1 VLEAFA
7 EGQERLLSMVTNSPE
22 NQLTVADVAAAPQ
35 DQFKKLVEV
44 ISRSQHNYRE
54 LIDNLDQAVFTLS
67 IDGEVRVANRRLS
80 EILQVP
86 FSGLIGHSLTEF
98 VETPSLSDVKHSVAE
113 FIGNGFW
120 SGPVLVRLKNESK
133 QRYFD
138 CWLQA
143 LSDDGHV
150 VSVTGWAR
158 DVTAQYET
166 EIRFTEL
173 FESLREGVFFA
184 TTGGRI
190 LDGNPALI
198 RLLGFEDREDLQ
210 IPNLRDLYVHP
221 EDLDVLIHEIETRG
235 SFRDREIE
243 LRRKDGQ
250 LIYCLASGFAIRDT
264 FGNVARL
271 QGTLVDVTERREIER
286 QLHQEQEFV
295 RRLVANFPDLIAVLD
310 RDGRFT
316 YVSPSVRD
324 ILGGAVQQYR
334 GESFSSRS
342 DPEDQPK
349 IEVLLR
355 RLLSGEESSAQF
367 EFRARHTDGGWK
379 ILRVSA
385 GPFVDEHGKV
395 AGVVASARDV
405 TESKLIEQQMI
416 QREKFAAMGQMMAG
430 AAHELNNP
438 LTAILGVGE
447 LLRERSVDDAAK
459 RQLDLVMQ
467 QARRAAG
474 IVQNLLA
481 FARPSAKAQSD
492 IRLEAVVQQALQV
505 AQPSLQQKNIA
516 VKLEVPSNL
525 PSVVGDAKLLTQ
537 VFLNIIGNAEQ
548 AISSQQGH
556 GLLTVSLAAADGHV
570 SATIVDDGPGISA
583 ANVGKIFDPFFTTK
597 RPGGGTG
604 LGLTIS
610 LAIVKELGGTI
621 DVESPAGSGAMFQ
634 VILPASGKTHSVT
647 SNLASPAR
655 SIPAESEALLGHTV
669 LIVDDEESIREI
681 VQEGLAV
688 RGMKVDAADS
698 AEKALTMLESNTYD
712 VIVCDF
718 NLPHLSGGQLLD
730 RLRKERGSAA
740 PPFVFMTG
748 ELVDAGRIAE
758 ASEKGVAILQKPF
771 RVPDLAKLLA
781 SLLETEDSR
790 AR

>member
-1 VLEAFA
+1 
-7 EGQERLLSMVTNSPE
+7 MVTNLTD
-22 NQLTVADVAAAPQ
+22 NQLAPAGSVNPPE

-67 IDGEVRVANRRLS
+67 LEGEVRVANRRLA

-86 FSGLIGHSLTEF
+86 FTGLIGHRLSEF
-98 VETPSLSDVKHSVAE
+98 VETPALEEVKRSLQE
-113 FIGNGFW
+113 FVGNGFW
-120 SGPVLVRLKNESK
+120 AGPVLVRLKNESK

-143 LSDDGHV
+143 LSEENHV
-150 VSVTGWAR
+150 VCVTGWAR

-166 EIRFTEL
+166 EIRFAEL
-173 FESLREGVFFA
+173 FESLREGVFFS
-184 TTGGRI
+184 TTNGRI
-190 LDGNPALI
+190 LDANTALI
-198 RLLGFEDREDLQ
+198 RLLGFDGKAELQ
-210 IPNLRDLYVHP
+210 ARNLRDLYVHP
-221 EDLDVLIHEIETRG
+221 GERDVLVREIEEKG
-235 SFRDREIE
+235 SFRDREIQ
-243 LRRKDGQ
+243 LRRKDGRV
-250 LIYCLASGFAIRDT
+250 IYCLASGFAIRDT
-264 FGNVARL
+264 FGNVTRL
-271 QGTLVDVTERREIER
+271 QGTLVDITERREIER

-310 RDGRFT
+310 RNGRFT
-316 YVSPSVRD
+316 YVSPSVKD
-324 ILGGAVQQYR
+324 ILGGAPGHYL
-334 GESFSSRS
+334 GEGFAVRS
-342 DPEDQPK
+342 DFEDQPK
-349 IEVLLR
+349 IEAIVR

-367 EFRARHTDGGWK
+367 EFRVRHQDGGWR

-405 TESKLIEQQMI
+405 TEAKLIEQQFI
-416 QREKFAAMGQMMAG
+416 QKEKFAAMGQMMAG

-447 LLRERSVDDAAK
+447 LLRERSADEVSK

-481 FARPSAKAQSD
+481 FARPSARVHSD
-492 IRLEAVVQQALQV
+492 LRLESIVQQALQF
-505 AQPSLQQKNIA
+505 AQPSLRQKNIS
-516 VKLEVPSNL
+516 VKFEAPGNL
-525 PSVVGDAKLLTQ
+525 PPVVGDAKLLTQ

-548 AISSQQGH
+548 AISAARDH
-556 GLLTVSLAAADGHV
+556 GSLGISLAAADGHV

-610 LAIVKELGGTI
+610 LAIVKEHGGTI
-621 DVESPAGSGAMFQ
+621 DVESPSGSGAAFQ
-634 VILPASGKTHSVT
+634 VILPAAGKAHSVT

-655 SIPAESEALLGHTV
+655 SIPPGSEALLGYSV
-669 LIVDDEESIREI
+669 LVVDDEESIREI
-681 VQEGLAV
+681 VQEGLTV
-688 RGMKVDAADS
+688 RGMTVEAVES
-698 AEKALTMLESNTYD
+698 AEKALALLGGNNYD
-712 VIVCDF
+712 IVLCDF
-718 NLPHLSGGQLLD
+718 NLPRLSGEQLLEQ
-730 RLRKERGSAA
+730 LRKERGSSA
-740 PPFVFMTG
+740 PRFVFITG
-748 ELVDAGRIAE
+748 EFVDTGRIAE
-758 ASEKGVAILQKPF
+758 YSAKGAAILQKPF
-771 RVPDLAKLLA
+771 RIPDLAKLLA
-781 SLLETEDSR
+781 SLLEPESSKKV
-790 AR
+790 